1 MVIREGGVN
10 ESYKI
15 SSLKENELDLK
26 HYQTELV
33 QDLAKI
39 MWSLEYY

>member
-1 MVIREGGVN
+1 MRVD
-10 ESYKI
+10 KI
-15 SSLKENELDLK
+15 SSLKENELDRK

-39 MWSLEYY
+39 M

>member
-1 MVIREGGVN
+1 MGVD
-10 ESYKI
+10 KI

-39 MWSLEYY
+39 M